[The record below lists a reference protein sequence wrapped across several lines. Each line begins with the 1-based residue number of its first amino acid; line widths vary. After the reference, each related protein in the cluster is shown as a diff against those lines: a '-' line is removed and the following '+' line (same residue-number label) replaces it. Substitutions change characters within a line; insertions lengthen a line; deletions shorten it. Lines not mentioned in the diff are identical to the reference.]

1 MSFKFDNNTKKDVE
15 YIEDEV
21 EFFDLRNDDSDE
33 QHDDVEQNDVS
44 NINDGKLKKKK
55 NNTFKKF
62 KFNLKNKETSDFIVL
77 DSVAADEEDF
87 IIVNNETG
95 KFKLVLSKMKIV
107 VAIAI
112 FCLLTVLAYFL
123 MSYRL
128 INEDIKGSTYH
139 LGDLSMVSRDYQ
151 PNLDELKVGDKIIC
165 LNDNLDWLPIALKY
179 DKLTYK
185 SRNGVIIF
193 AEDDEGNKHKI
204 QSVDVDLIAR

>member
-21 EFFDLRNDDSDE
+21 EFFDLSNDDSDE
-33 QHDDVEQNDVS
+33 RHGDVEQNDVS

-87 IIVNNETG
+87 IIVNNDTG

-112 FCLLTVLAYFL
+112 FCLLLLTSII
-123 MSYRL
+123 MSSYWKPSNS
-128 INEDIKGSTYH
+128 INKNI
-139 LGDLSMVSRDYQ
+139 MWIRI
-151 PNLDELKVGDKIIC
+151 N
-165 LNDNLDWLPIALKY
+165 
-179 DKLTYK
+179 
-185 SRNGVIIF
+185 
-193 AEDDEGNKHKI
+193 
-204 QSVDVDLIAR
+204 